1 MNTSSQIHSAPSQ
14 KGRAGGESIIDA
26 HSHLWLHQD
35 TVVDGFSIHS
45 LQPNGSRSLFFGEER
60 QMLPPFMI
68 DGKNTA
74 EVFLSNMDYAQVGAA
89 VVVQEVIDGN
99 QNAYLEQVQKQ
110 YPDRFFCMGM
120 AWNLEEA
127 QAVAE
132 AGLKG
137 IAFPGHRM
145 HDSLLTLLPV
155 FKMME
160 QRGMIVSMCLAD
172 GDKQVEELR
181 EVIAECPRLKIA
193 IGHLGMAD
201 QPQSPPW
208 ENESWRRQILLARN
222 ENVMVESGGITWLYN
237 PEFYPYP
244 SAVRAIREAADL
256 VGWNKLMWGSDYP
269 RTITAITYR
278 MSYDFITKST
288 ELTADQKAAFLG
300 ENAKQF
306 YGFNNLPEL
315 PYIKNMSE

>member
-1 MNTSSQIHSAPSQ
+1 MNTPSQTHSAPSR
-14 KGRAGGESIIDA
+14 KGRAGGESIIDS

-35 TVVDGFSIHS
+35 TVVDGYAIHT
-45 LQPNGSRSLFFGEER
+45 QATNGSRSLFFGEER

-99 QNAYLEQVQKQ
+99 QNAYLEQVQKR

-172 GDKQVEELR
+172 GDKQVAELR

-208 ENESWRRQILLARN
+208 ENESWRQQILLARN

-288 ELTADQKAAFLG
+288 ELTPDQKAAFLG
-300 ENAKQF
+300 RNAQQF
-306 YGFNNLPEL
+306 YGFKSLLEL